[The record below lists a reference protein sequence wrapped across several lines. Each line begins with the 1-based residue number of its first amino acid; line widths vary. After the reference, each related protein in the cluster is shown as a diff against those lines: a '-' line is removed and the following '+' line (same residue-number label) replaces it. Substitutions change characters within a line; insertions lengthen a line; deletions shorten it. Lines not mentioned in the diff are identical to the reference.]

1 MQDLT
6 IHPVTP
12 DRWDDLE
19 HCFGAHGASG
29 NCWCT
34 WWVLTARE
42 FDATAPQGRRAIL
55 RRLVADGEE
64 PGLLAYLEGEPV
76 GWCAVGPRERYA
88 RMMSSRSRTFRPL
101 DDLPSWV
108 INCFFITRPAR
119 RQQVA
124 TALLAAAI
132 DYAFAHG
139 AERIDAYPIDPAA
152 QAPTTDNLFVGY
164 LPAFLAAGFVE
175 VARMRARPLVR
186 LERPAPA
193 GQPPPHPRGRV
204 GR

>member
-6 IHPVTP
+6 IQPVTP

-34 WWVLTARE
+34 WWVLTAKE

-88 RMMSSRSRTFRPL
+88 RMMSPRSRTFRPL

-108 INCFFITRPAR
+108 INCFYITRPGR
-119 RQQVA
+119 RQRVA

-175 VARMRARPLVR
+175 VARMGARPLVR

-193 GQPPPHPRGRV
+193 GQPRPHPRGRA

>member
-1 MQDLT
+1 MRELA
-6 IHPVTP
+6 IHPATP

-19 HCFGAHGASG
+19 RCFGANGAYG

-34 WWVLTARE
+34 WWVLTAKE
-42 FDATAPQGRRAIL
+42 WDATAPQGRRAIL

-88 RMMSSRSRTFRPL
+88 RMMSPRSRTFRRL

-119 RQQVA
+119 GQGVA
-124 TALLAAAI
+124 TALLAAAV

-139 AERIDAYPIDPAA
+139 AERIDAYPIDPDT
-152 QAPTTDNLFVGY
+152 QAPTTDTLFVGY

-175 VARMRARPLVR
+175 VARMGNRPVVR
-186 LERPAPA
+186 LDRPAA
-193 GQPPPHPRGRV
+193 
-204 GR
+204 